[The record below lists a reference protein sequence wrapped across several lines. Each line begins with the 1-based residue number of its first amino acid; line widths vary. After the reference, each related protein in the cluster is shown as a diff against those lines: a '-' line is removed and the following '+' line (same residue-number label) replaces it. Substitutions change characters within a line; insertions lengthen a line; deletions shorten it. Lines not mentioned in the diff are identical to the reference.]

1 MMGHQKITKA
11 VYNSAQQLQ
20 KGENMARK
28 DQLRLKNRQ
37 FQALARL
44 GHFRKEETAS
54 RTAAYYIIVEGMSIK
69 DAANRAGCTYTAAY
83 VAVRKLEARYEQACV
98 ACRT

>member
-1 MMGHQKITKA
+1 
-11 VYNSAQQLQ
+11 
-20 KGENMARK
+20 MARK
-28 DQLRLKNRQ
+28 DRLRIGDRQ

-44 GHFRKEETAS
+44 GPFRKEETSS
-54 RTAAYYIIVEGMSIK
+54 RTAAYYVLVEGMSIK

-83 VAVRKLEARYEQACV
+83 VALRKLEARYEQACV

>member
-1 MMGHQKITKA
+1 MMGHQKIQKLE
-11 VYNSAQQLQ
+11 YNSVQQLQ
-20 KGENMARK
+20 KGKEMARK
-28 DQLRLKNRQ
+28 NQLRIEDGQ

-44 GHFRKEETAS
+44 GRFRKEETSS
-54 RTAAYYIIVEGMSIK
+54 RTAAYYILVEGMSIK

-83 VAVRKLEARYEQACV
+83 VALRKLEARYEQACV